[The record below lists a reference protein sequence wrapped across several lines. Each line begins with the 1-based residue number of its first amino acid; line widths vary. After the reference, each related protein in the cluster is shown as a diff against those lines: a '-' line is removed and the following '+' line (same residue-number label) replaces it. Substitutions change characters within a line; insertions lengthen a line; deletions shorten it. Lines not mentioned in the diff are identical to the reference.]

1 MPHELTVFILG
12 MMPIIESRLAIPFGI
27 GALGM
32 NPINA
37 FIFAIAGNFIA
48 VIILLRFLDPVTQ
61 LLCKSSFLKKH
72 IDWLFERTRTKHDK
86 RMSELGHLALL
97 IFVAIPIPGS
107 GAWAGSLVA
116 YLFDLKKPLATV
128 IITCGLIIA
137 GVIITST
144 TEGVISLF

>member
-1 MPHELTVFILG
+1 MSNELLVFILG
-12 MMPIIESRLAIPFGI
+12 MLPVIESRLAIPFGI

-37 FIFAIAGNFIA
+37 FIFAIIGNILTV
-48 VIILLRFLDPVTQ
+48 VILMRFLDPVTN
-61 LLCKSSFLKKH
+61 FLRRSPWLNKH
-72 IDWLFERTRTKHDK
+72 IDWLFDRTRKKHDK

-116 YLFDLKKPLATV
+116 YIFDLKKPLATV
-128 IITCGLIIA
+128 IISCGLIIA
-137 GVIITST
+137 GAIIATS
-144 TEGVISLF
+144 TEGVINLF